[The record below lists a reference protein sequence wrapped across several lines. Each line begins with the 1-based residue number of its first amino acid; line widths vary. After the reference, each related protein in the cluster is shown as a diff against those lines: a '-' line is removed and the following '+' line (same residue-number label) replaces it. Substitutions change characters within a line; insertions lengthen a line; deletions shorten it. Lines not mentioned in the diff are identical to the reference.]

1 MNTEN
6 IVKNIRDVY
15 GIDITKMGLL
25 RDGPDNVI
33 WDATSTNNDRYAIRV
48 SKREMGDEVAFEA
61 EWIRILRKEGVSVV
75 PIVLTKKGVSYSCL
89 DDGSAITVFN
99 FLNGKHFSIATDKS
113 LPNHVIETAAE
124 TLALLHEVS
133 RRFNVHASRKRTVF
147 SELER
152 VIEHKN
158 LILKK
163 IPGGKEFIEEVS
175 GMLDWGKAQTFD
187 TVLVHNDYRIGNIM
201 FDDKDNLLAILDF
214 DWSCMGPAIKDV
226 AHSLAEWSFPD
237 GAKKHDEHVFAVFLE
252 EYNKS
257 SKFPVQ
263 RDDTL
268 HRWVALTCLSDAST
282 FLVDRLLRGEIKQP
296 SYSYMY
302 KKYEYFLVPWNQ

>member
-6 IVKNIRDVY
+6 IVKKISDMY
-15 GIDITKMGLL
+15 GIDIMKIELL
-25 RDGPDNVI
+25 RDGSDNVI
-33 WDATSTNNDRYAIRV
+33 WDATSADGDRYAIRV
-48 SKREMGDEVAFEA
+48 SKREMGDEIAFEA
-61 EWIRILRKEGVSVV
+61 EWIRILQKGGVPVV
-75 PIVLTKKGVSYSCL
+75 PIVLTKQGESCSRL
-89 DDGSAITVFN
+89 DDGSAVSVFN
-99 FLNGKHFSIATDKS
+99 FLNGKHFFIAIDTS
-113 LPNHVIETAAE
+113 LPNHVIETAAKA
-124 TLALLHEVS
+124 LALLHEVS
-133 RRFNVHASRKRTVF
+133 RRSNVHASRKRTVF

-152 VIEHKN
+152 VIEYKD
-158 LILKK
+158 LILEKT
-163 IPGGKEFIEEVS
+163 PGGKEFIEEVR

-237 GAKKHDEHVFAVFLE
+237 GAEKHDEHVFVVFLE
-252 EYNKS
+252 AYNTS

-302 KKYEYFLVPWNQ
+302 KKYEYFLALK